1 MAQLVASRQ
10 EKALDLLLL
19 VYAVTVKEDFSTSH
33 WSTTWARAI
42 NGSYDERSAS
52 AQISRLWRQLES
64 HKLITRRQSG
74 RQANVRKLREDGTG
88 NPYTRPVTDKDGLLS
103 EVYFKLPYEYW
114 DSNWHNRLTL
124 PAKAVLFIAMSLRKP
139 EFTLPDRWTS
149 EWYGISEAT
158 VTRGRAKLEAEG
170 IIAVARE
177 ETTSSLKE
185 MHGFGKRIYYRLED
199 PFNRNIRNGLTQPSP
214 MDPSSGKRKVIIRS
228 IRPD

>member
-64 HKLITRRQSG
+64 HNLIRRSQSG

-88 NPYTRPVTDKDGLLS
+88 KPYTRPVTEKNGPLG
-103 EVYFKLPYEYW
+103 EIYFKLPYEYW
-114 DSNWHNRLTL
+114 DSGWHNQLTL
-124 PAKAVLFIAMSLRKP
+124 PSKAILLIAMSLRAP
-139 EFTLPDRWTS
+139 EFTLADRWTS
-149 EWYGISEAT
+149 EWYGVSEAT
-158 VTRGRAKLEAEG
+158 VTRGRSKLESEG
-170 IIAVARE
+170 IISVTRE
-177 ETTSSLKE
+177 EATPNLKE
-185 MHGFGKRIYYRLED
+185 MHGFGKRTYYRLEE
-199 PFNRNIRNGLTQPSP
+199 PFNRNIRNILT
-214 MDPSSGKRKVIIRS
+214 DPSLTSPPSEKRKVIIRK
-228 IRPD
+228 IRPT